1 MDISAAAAD
10 LEAWGRPILVVFAT
24 EDDYRKFRAQDFN
37 LPSTVHFGIDIDGKM
52 RNMIATEM
60 KLDKGGRLPLIVLAD
75 TFNRVVFFSQGY
87 SIGLGESLVKTSKA
101 L

>member
-1 MDISAAAAD
+1 MDISAVASE
-10 LEAWGRPILVVFAT
+10 LEAWGRPLLVIFAT
-24 EDDYRKFRAQDFN
+24 EDDFRKFRAQDFN
-37 LPSTVHFGIDIDGKM
+37 LPSTVHFGVDIDGRM
-52 RNMIATEM
+52 RKMIATEM

-87 SIGLGESLVKTSKA
+87 NIGLGESLVKTSKA

>member
-1 MDISAAAAD
+1 MDMSAVKEE

-24 EDDYRKFRAQDFN
+24 DEDYRKFRADQFD
-37 LPSTVHFGIDIDGKM
+37 LPSTVCFGTDMDGSM
-52 RNMIATEM
+52 RQMMASEM
-60 KLDKGGRLPLIVLAD
+60 KVEKGGSLPLIVLAD

-87 SIGLGESLVKTSKA
+87 SIGLGERLVKTSKA